1 MRKILSSGD
10 TESAAE
16 NLLQML
22 VKTSSN
28 AEFIEQLKLQMRLI
42 DKAGYTF
49 RGTGLKINFIDE
61 KRRVKR
67 RFFDIISNDYGQK
80 NTAKQRLFQQS
91 CKGLGRK
98 AKTVR

>member
-42 DKAGYTF
+42 DKEGYTF
-49 RGTGLKINFIDE
+49 RGNGLK
-61 KRRVKR
+61 
-67 RFFDIISNDYGQK
+67 
-80 NTAKQRLFQQS
+80 
-91 CKGLGRK
+91 
-98 AKTVR
+98 